1 MRLIRPVP
9 HTVTTRVIAAAAS
22 VGLAAGAALTLSPAA
37 SASELGDTSLAS
49 ILLSDGDRFDQNP
62 WDYDILTEA
71 ALTVLAA
78 KPGSDV
84 GVLTDGTKP
93 VTAFLPTD
101 RAFDKLIIDLTGSS
115 APSERAAF
123 RIVKSLG
130 VETVEAVLL
139 YHVVSGATIDSA
151 AAVQADGEAIPTAA
165 GATFTLDVVNKS
177 DGTFGVRLI
186 DNDPDIR
193 NPWLVLDRLDINEGN
208 NQIAH
213 RIGRVLIPAD
223 I

>member
-1 MRLIRPVP
+1 MRLIRPIS
-9 HTVTTRVIAAAAS
+9 HRASIRVIAAAAS
-22 VGLAAGAALTLSPAA
+22 VGLAAGAALTLPPAA
-37 SASELGDTSLAS
+37 NASELGNTSLAS
-49 ILLSDGDRFDQNP
+49 ILVSDGDRFDQNP
-62 WDYDILTEA
+62 WDYDVLTEA
-71 ALTVLAA
+71 VLTVLQA
-78 KPGSDV
+78 KPNSDV

-93 VTAFLPTD
+93 VTAFIPTD
-101 RAFDKLIIDLTGSS
+101 RAFDKLIVDLTGSS
-115 APSERAAF
+115 APRERAAF

-130 VETVEAVLL
+130 VDTVETVLL
-139 YHVVSGATIDSA
+139 YHVVDGATIDSS
-151 AAVQADGEAIPTAA
+151 AAVQADGQAIPTAA

-177 DGTFGVRLI
+177 DGSFGVRLI